1 MENFRIRK
9 LVILYYLEDHTVMI
23 LEPKET
29 NSGVPQG
36 NFLKRRQLLRE
47 DGSGLAML
55 PFDFRIGKDLT
66 VLGKQI
72 RIIDCDEYTREFFA
86 I

>member
-1 MENFRIRK
+1 
-9 LVILYYLEDHTVMI
+9 MI
-23 LEPKET
+23 IEPRET

-55 PFDFRIGKDLT
+55 PFDFQIGQEVT

-72 RIIDCDEYTREFFA
+72 KIYDCDEYTREFF
-86 I
+86 